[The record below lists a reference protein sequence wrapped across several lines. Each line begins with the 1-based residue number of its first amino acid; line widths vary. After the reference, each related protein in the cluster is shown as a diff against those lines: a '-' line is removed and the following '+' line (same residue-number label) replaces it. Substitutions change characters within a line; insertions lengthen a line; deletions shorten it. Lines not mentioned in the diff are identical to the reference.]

1 MRDNEIIDLYWSRD
15 ERAIEESDTKYGA
28 YCYVVAQNIL
38 QSHEDSEE
46 CVSDTWLRAWKS
58 IPPQRPSVLRAFL
71 AKITRNLALD
81 KYRAQGAKK
90 RGNGQ
95 MNVVLDELAECLD
108 DSRSVEGEIEAK
120 ELRRMINSFVK
131 SLSDREG
138 DIFIRRYF
146 YVESVADIADRYE
159 ISENYVS
166 VMLSRTR
173 KKLRKYLEQR
183 GVTV

>member
-1 MRDNEIIDLYWSRD
+1 MKDSDIIDLYWNRD
-15 ERAIEESDTKYGA
+15 ERAIEESDNKYGA
-28 YCYVVAQNIL
+28 YCFVVAQNIL

-46 CVSDTWLRAWKS
+46 CVSDTWFRAWKT
-58 IPPQRPSVLRAFL
+58 IPPQRPNVLRAFL

-95 MNVVLDELAECLD
+95 MNAVLDELVECAD
-108 DSRSVEGEIEAK
+108 ESSNVEGETLAR
-120 ELRRMINSFVK
+120 ELRETINEFVK
-131 SLSDREG
+131 ALPEKEG

-146 YVESVADIADRYE
+146 YVESVSDIADRYE
-159 ISENYVS
+159 ISDNYVS
-166 VMLSRTR
+166 VILNRSR

-183 GVTV
+183 GLYA